1 MQICK
6 VCGSDILEKTSST
19 GLRVFLC
26 IVLMFL
32 PYGLLYCWLP
42 LIREHT
48 YICTNCGTESKASEI
63 ETIDSR
69 EMESRNHDYGK
80 MVEEA
85 EGLIDKWIMTDS
97 NELCKLIYLK
107 GQLFVVGVDSE
118 SAITYRMLKYKAEEN
133 LIVVD
138 SRVGTKHQIYRT
150 LVSGKGYNITDYG
163 KTVMPLEEQGLIES
177 GDYEH
182 IVSTLAGKYSLIEGM
197 DIERIA

>member
-6 VCGSDILEKTSST
+6 VCGSDSLEKTSST

-48 YICTNCGTESKASEI
+48 YVCTNCGTESKAREI

-69 EMESRNHDYGK
+69 EMESRNHAYNK

-85 EGLIDKWIMTDS
+85 KGLIDKWIMTVG
-97 NELCKLIYLK
+97 NELCKVIYLK
-107 GQLFVVGVDSE
+107 GQLFIVGVDSE

-150 LVSGKGYNITDYG
+150 MVNGKGYYITDYG
-163 KTVMPLEEQGLIES
+163 KTVMPLDEQSLIKS
-177 GDYEH
+177 GDFEQ
-182 IVSTLAGKYSLIEGM
+182 IISTLESKYSLVEGI
-197 DIERIA
+197 DLERVA